1 MQELLPLVSIYC
13 KKVTWIILLHF
24 VTINLEEEEEEPI
37 MVDLD
42 VHPLHASLLPVPA
55 LVHPN
60 NAVFVGPFIP
70 YVAAGTMFQVYLK
83 VSKQAAT
90 VSRNFIKLMKAH
102 GFLILIPMTSV
113 SIAMIPVSQP

>member
-1 MQELLPLVSIYC
+1 
-13 KKVTWIILLHF
+13 
-24 VTINLEEEEEEPI
+24 
-37 MVDLD
+37 
-42 VHPLHASLLPVPA
+42 LLPVPA
-55 LVHPN
+55 LIHPN
-60 NAVFVGPFIP
+60 NAVFVGPPIP
-70 YVAAGTMFQVYLK
+70 YVTAGTMFQVYLK